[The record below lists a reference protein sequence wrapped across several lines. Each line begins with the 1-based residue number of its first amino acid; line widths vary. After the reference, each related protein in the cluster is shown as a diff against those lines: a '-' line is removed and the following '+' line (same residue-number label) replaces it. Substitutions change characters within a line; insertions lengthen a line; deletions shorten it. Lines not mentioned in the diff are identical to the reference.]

1 MPAKRIL
8 FGFLLCLAL
17 WLVVLAAQALT
28 LGTEKSLFPYRTD
41 QVVQVV
47 FRDGNTG
54 AEKPYSDAETIR
66 VVMDR
71 LHAFSPEEA
80 VPNAWEGWTYG
91 IWLSLDNGQDVFCT
105 LYPDTEGPEADL
117 GFALV
122 LDGTRY
128 FSSEA
133 PFSRDWLE
141 AHCP

>member
-1 MPAKRIL
+1 MKKRL
-8 FGFLLCLAL
+8 LWSLLLCLGMCLAV
-17 WLVVLAAQALT
+17 WAAQSAPS
-28 LGTEKSLFPYRTD
+28 GAGKSLFPYRTD
-41 QVVQVV
+41 QVIQVV

-54 AEKPYSDAETIR
+54 AEKPYSDPETIR
-66 VVMDR
+66 AVMAR
-71 LHAFSPEEA
+71 LHAFSPEDA

-91 IWLSLDNGQDVFCT
+91 IWLSMDNGQNVFCT
-105 LYPDTEGPEADL
+105 LYPDTEGPEAEL

-128 FSSEA
+128 FSAEA